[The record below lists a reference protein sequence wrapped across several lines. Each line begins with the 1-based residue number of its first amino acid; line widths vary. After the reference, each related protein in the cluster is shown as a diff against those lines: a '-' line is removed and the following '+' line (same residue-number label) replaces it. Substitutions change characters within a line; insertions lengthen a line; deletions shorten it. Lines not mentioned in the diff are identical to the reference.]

1 MGAGLSKR
9 VCSTAHCNSQA
20 IHARRHP
27 IDRPPSR
34 IMPRTPPSLPQRSI
48 AGWVGE
54 QFSGVTYLDF
64 IRELARRVESDW
76 DAVRGDLESIRS
88 ALLQRRGA
96 LVNLTADAATLESSA
111 AHVSGLLA
119 ALPEQVA
126 GAAGPAWAPVL
137 VGRNEAL
144 TVPTQ
149 VNYVGK
155 AVNLYEDAG
164 YKARR
169 AGCKAWCMHGGAGG

>member
-1 MGAGLSKR
+1 
-9 VCSTAHCNSQA
+9 
-20 IHARRHP
+20 
-27 IDRPPSR
+27 
-34 IMPRTPPSLPQRSI
+34 MPRTPPSLPQRSI